1 MLYNVI
7 FWRYKPY
14 IYVSAQDVNRVMDIP
29 DYIISYAEKN
39 KNDVFDL
46 LAEAGEV
53 PETEKTGLWL
63 ANPYIVYNSS
73 VNQEAIY
80 YFPVVKENNIISIFT
95 VLDTEYG
102 LMHQCGDD
110 IAEYLNEINYL
121 ETNPVIYEYNN
132 SVYAENNNS
141 KVCLYSRPVSF
152 LDYSTAALQNYE
164 EFFDLTYAEKYNKIN
179 QKIPDMV
186 LCEKGELLSDSDLS
200 NSARNSLDLHNPMGQ
215 YGYDMRWASSV
226 ATVINY
232 KKTIT
237 VTPYEICDRMGTGY
251 NDTGNIYDE
260 QDALNLYG
268 VSYEKIR
275 FAMLGWNEI
284 KDNIDSGNPVIAN
297 LACVNPNYIG
307 HAVTVYGYTSSK
319 KIEYWDSYLNNGNGE
334 SKPITYS
341 SAGNSFLEMKNH
353 AYCWQTS
360 LSKK

>member
-1 MLYNVI
+1 MLFFGGTNH
-7 FWRYKPY
+7 

-29 DYIISYAEKN
+29 DYIISYAEEN

-110 IAEYLNEINYL
+110 
-121 ETNPVIYEYNN
+121 
-132 SVYAENNNS
+132 
-141 KVCLYSRPVSF
+141 
-152 LDYSTAALQNYE
+152 
-164 EFFDLTYAEKYNKIN
+164 
-179 QKIPDMV
+179 
-186 LCEKGELLSDSDLS
+186 
-200 NSARNSLDLHNPMGQ
+200 NSLDLHNPMGQ
-215 YGYDMRWASSV
+215 YGYDMCWASSV

-237 VTPYEICDRMGTGY
+237 VTPYEICDRMETGY

-319 KIEYWDSYLNNGNGE
+319 KIEYWDSYLNNGKGE